1 MKSVWVIY
9 VYHCMTL
16 TLTLWPLIILMSDQE
31 YLNILNHSHF
41 VPLPFKMRAGKQ
53 WFQSTFVLVF
63 CFSVH
68 DMSFKSILFHSE
80 TWNMYVAGKRPMTT
94 QPRSRK
100 EDTSPV
106 NRAVSAPA
114 RGKNSPSIIVSRSN
128 DDSRPSTAMTRP
140 STGVTRPHSGET
152 TKSARL
158 GAPTPDHSH
167 LKSRLKTWK
176 EEKWASVGN
185 KILPQ
190 WLPIVVSINRQKNP
204 HFSLVSLQGN
214 WPAELQ

>member
-1 MKSVWVIY
+1 
-9 VYHCMTL
+9 
-16 TLTLWPLIILMSDQE
+16 
-31 YLNILNHSHF
+31 
-41 VPLPFKMRAGKQ
+41 MRNGKQ
-53 WFQSTFVLVF
+53 WFQSTSVLVI
-63 CFSVH
+63 CFSLH
-68 DMSFKSILFHSE
+68 DMSFKSMLLHSE
-80 TWNMYVAGKRPMTT
+80 TWNMYVTGKRPMTT

-190 WLPIVVSINRQKNP
+190 WHSSFYKSTKKKSPLFSCLVIRKLTSRVAVDDSMFSSRQTK
-204 HFSLVSLQGN
+204 FWVGL
-214 WPAELQ
+214 